1 MSITPNNLDQAAYND
16 YALARNL
23 PKTIIDYLFENSP
36 EFWKLLK
43 YSINP
48 LSYADLSADDK
59 KNMICKSSFD
69 TETFNVLFQKFTSDA
84 VIEAKTQVRI
94 YIDDIT
100 SYGRTNAL
108 ARVKF
113 QIIVNNKEMIIN
125 TPYSQVDKRDIAIAQ
140 TVVKTLNGI
149 TMPNTKSQMFINF
162 DIDRFSGAR
171 EESFNDNYS
180 GFVLVMDV
188 WI

>member
-1 MSITPNNLDQAAYND
+1 MSLAPDDINKVAYND

-23 PKTIIDYLFENSP
+23 PKNIIDYLFENSP

-48 LSYADLSADDK
+48 LSYADLSVEDK
-59 KNMICKSSFD
+59 KAMICESSFD
-69 TETFNVLFQKFTSDA
+69 TENFNVLFQKFTSDA
-84 VIEAKTQVRI
+84 IIQAMSQVRI

-108 ARVKF
+108 ARIKF

-140 TVVKTLNGI
+140 TIVKSLNGETI
-149 TMPNTKSQMFINF
+149 PNTKSQMFINF
-162 DIDRFSGAR
+162 DIDRLSGAR
-171 EESFNDNYS
+171 EESYNDNFS
-180 GFVLVMDV
+180 GFDLVMDV

>member
-1 MSITPNNLDQAAYND
+1 MNFEPNNFDKSAYND
-16 YALARNL
+16 YSLVRNL

-48 LSYADLSADDK
+48 LDNADLSNEEKQA
-59 KNMICKSSFD
+59 MICKSSFD
-69 TETFNVLFQKFTSDA
+69 TENFNILFQKFTSDA
-84 VIEAKTQVRI
+84 MIKAITQVRI

-108 ARVKF
+108 ARIYF

-125 TPYSQVDKRDIAIAQ
+125 TPYSQVDKRDMAIAQ
-140 TVVKTLNGI
+140 TIVKTLNGAQI
-149 TMPNTKSQMFINF
+149 PNTKSQLFINF
-162 DIDRFSGAR
+162 EVDRFSGAR
-171 EESFNDNYS
+171 EASFNDNYS